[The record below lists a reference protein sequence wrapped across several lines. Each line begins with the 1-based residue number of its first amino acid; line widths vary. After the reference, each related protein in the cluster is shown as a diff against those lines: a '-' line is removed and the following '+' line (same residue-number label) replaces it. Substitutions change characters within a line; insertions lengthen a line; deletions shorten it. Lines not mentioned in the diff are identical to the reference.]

1 MSAPKVGD
9 RVRVV
14 LEGTVATVGE
24 GGFTTNRSI
33 DGLSYFIGADDPA
46 VSVEV
51 LRPPVKVGDVIDTAE
66 ELDALPDRAVV
77 LNDKG
82 CAMQTDGTDWYAANG
97 HSGPV
102 SKRPRPA
109 TVLYLPDGAA

>member
-1 MSAPKVGD
+1 MSGPKVGQ
-9 RVRVV
+9 RVRVTY
-14 LEGTVATVGE
+14 EGIYDRAFPSGGE
-24 GGFTTNRSI
+24 MVHEIRSG
-33 DGLSYFIGADDPA
+33 DMFLLAPPDA
-46 VSVEV
+46 KVEI
-51 LRPPVKVGDVIDTAE
+51 LRPPVKVGDVIETAE

-102 SKRPRPA
+102 SRRPLPA